1 VPTSRDLIKLSNSF
15 AGYAKRIRKSGIKDE
30 KQAELYDLA
39 SRVAMKRAK
48 QLARGK
54 LRTPIPVPEL
64 SDAVAPL
71 TSSFKT

>member
-15 AGYAKRIRKSGIKDE
+15 AGYAKRIRNSGIKDE

-48 QLARGK
+48 RLARGK
-54 LRTPIPVPEL
+54 LRPPVPIPEL
-64 SDAVAPL
+64 SEPLAPL
-71 TSSFKT
+71 TGRFKT